1 MISFLTAEFTDP
13 ALERDFR
20 CGEALAQR
28 RMIYLL
34 TAIVGVA
41 SVVLLMVLDISN
53 NPPTLAILV
62 LESAIFLT
70 LGFLVFG
77 ALRKISYRSL
87 DMAVVIFGT
96 LIIVQTFLFREF
108 ADPDKLSLLGRSLA
122 VIAIGHMLLP
132 MRYVYAAVVMTA
144 LGFIGLELIINFYH
158 FTPSDTLALAA
169 LMVLVTV
176 VGMLTRWQRER
187 TNRQRFQAA
196 RERDE
201 LLTTVKRSELDL
213 RKAKREADEANKS
226 KTDFLAHI
234 SHELRTP
241 LNAVIGF
248 SGALESGA
256 AGDLRPKQLEFTRD
270 ILEAGEHL
278 LSLINDLLDLSKIEA
293 GKLHMDAEETDV
305 LEQIERSLP
314 FVREQAYVRNVRLRK
329 VDQTPLPILTADP
342 RMLRQMIVNLL
353 SNAIKFSHQDSEIT
367 ITTEIAADGRLTLAV
382 TDHGVGIAAADIPKA
397 LAPFEQ
403 TEAGRESGGT
413 GLGLSL
419 VKSMMELHG
428 GTLELISA
436 VGHGTTV
443 TLNFPIDRLAA
454 TG

>member
-1 MISFLTAEFTDP
+1 M
-13 ALERDFR
+13 ERDFR
-20 CGEALAQR
+20 RGEARTQR

-34 TAIVGVA
+34 TAIVGF
-41 SVVLLMVLDISN
+41 SNVVLLIVLDLAN
-53 NPPTLAILV
+53 NPPTLAILA
-62 LESAIFLT
+62 LQSAIFLT

-77 ALRKISYRSL
+77 ALRKINYRSL
-87 DMAVVIFGT
+87 DMAVLVFGT
-96 LIIVQTFLFREF
+96 LVIAQTFLFREF

-132 MRYVYAAVVMTA
+132 TRYIYSALVMTA
-144 LGFIGLELIINFYH
+144 LGFMGLELIVNFYH
-158 FTPSDTLALAA
+158 FAPSDTLALAA

-187 TNRQRFQAA
+187 NNRQRFQAA

-201 LLTTVKRSELDL
+201 MLAAIRQSELDL
-213 RKAKREADEANKS
+213 RKAKREADEANKA

-256 AGDLRPKQLEFTRD
+256 AGDLLPKQREFTRD
-270 ILEAGEHL
+270 IFNAGEHL

-293 GKLHMDAEETDV
+293 GKLHMDVEETDI
-305 LEQIERSLP
+305 LEQVERSLP
-314 FVREQAYVRNVRLRK
+314 FVREQAYARNVRLRK

-382 TDHGVGIAAADIPKA
+382 TDHGVGIAPADIPKA

-403 TEAGRESGGT
+403 TEAGREAGGT

-436 VGHGTTV
+436 VGQGTTV
-443 TLNFPIDRLAA
+443 TLNFPVERLAA